1 MSTRIRAAARWLR
14 ELPGDHWSLLAAAA
28 ALVIVG
34 WTLPAGDRFGY
45 VICLAVG
52 IPWALLVLGPRGDER

>member
-1 MSTRIRAAARWLR
+1 MSTRIRAAARRLR
-14 ELPGDHWSLLAAAA
+14 ELPGDHLPLLTAAAA
-28 ALVIVG
+28 MVIVG
-34 WTLPAGDRFGY
+34 WMLPPGDRFGY